1 MRSIPMYSAFVLATA
16 LSSAGA
22 QSTPPEIAAL
32 RQQVATIRAQMSG
45 VTASAEYVGS
55 IFTRD
60 TGARLMVSGARNPG
74 LIAEFAFHSGG
85 PPEFRDADDWTG
97 RGVVLVPVAAW
108 ENGAFGVA
116 ALIDR
121 WLAVG
126 RPVVV
131 IGSQAGK
138 PDLPT
143 LRYLVPNGAPDGS
156 RANTAIN
163 EAANLI
169 AAWAFYVEFVASA
182 TRHNWQP
189 GILASIAVPSADDSN
204 AKVRFRTPR
213 PSEQVAPIAAG
224 RLGNQYLDRIDSL
237 LTLAARP
244 EHLVLLQRAADSLRA
259 VRLAGHRV
267 FVGACGNYLQRS
279 VIVDSIGSPFRPVL
293 AQYDVVAP
301 MVQRGARPGDA
312 ILWFGYHG
320 YDCPHL
326 QAASP
331 LKEAN
336 FKVVTVS
343 DNLPAQFPA
352 NVMAAVPLGWRLP
365 EHVADV
371 PFNGEGVGS
380 ASSVDALLHYLI
392 LRRLVGLP

>member
-16 LSSAGA
+16 LTPAGA
-22 QSTPPEIAAL
+22 QTTPPEIAAL
-32 RQQVATIRAQMSG
+32 RQQVATIRAQMSQ

-60 TGARLMVSGARNPG
+60 TGARLMVSGVRNPG
-74 LIAEFAFHSGG
+74 LLAEFVFHSGG
-85 PPEFRDADDWTG
+85 PPDFRDADDLSG

-108 ENGAFGVA
+108 ENGAIGVA

-121 WLAVG
+121 WLEAG

-131 IGSQAGK
+131 IGSQAGR
-138 PDLPT
+138 PELPT
-143 LRYLVPNGAPDGS
+143 LRSLVPNGAPDGS
-156 RANTAIN
+156 RANAAMN

-169 AAWAFYVEFVASA
+169 ATWTFYVEFVASA

-189 GILASIAVPSADDSN
+189 GILASIAVPGADDSN
-204 AKVRFRTPR
+204 SKVRFRTQV
-213 PSEQVAPIAAG
+213 PSGRVAPIAAG
-224 RLGNQYLDRIDSL
+224 QLGNQYLDRIDSL

-244 EHLVLLQRAADSLRA
+244 EHLALLQRAADSLRA
-259 VRLAGHRV
+259 VRVAGHRV

-279 VIVDSIGSPFRPVL
+279 VVIDSIGSPFRPVL

-301 MVQRGARPGDA
+301 MIQRGARPGDA
-312 ILWFGYHG
+312 ILWFGYYG

-326 QAASP
+326 QVASP
-331 LKEAN
+331 LKDAN

-352 NVMAAVPLGWRLP
+352 NVMVAVPLGWHLP
-365 EHVADV
+365 EHIADV
-371 PFNGEGVGS
+371 PFNSEGAGS
-380 ASSVDALLHYLI
+380 ASSVDALLHYRM